1 MIRNLIVLVA
11 LALFIGSLC
20 IAVFIGM
27 IVSHFSKTLF
37 INPDYKWIGSFLGV
51 VAFFVSLFIVVFP
64 INKLSNWIL
73 EHVEEV
79 EYFIL
84 FVHMIITILIIFG
97 AIIYNIWIEK

>member
-11 LALFIGSLC
+11 HALFIGSLF

-64 INKLSNWIL
+64 IYKLSNWIL

>member
-11 LALFIGSLC
+11 LALFIGSLF

-27 IVSHFSKTLF
+27 IVSLFSKTLF

-64 INKLSNWIL
+64 IYKLSNWIL

-97 AIIYNIWIEK
+97 TIIYSIWIVK

>member
-11 LALFIGSLC
+11 LALFIGSLF

-27 IVSHFSKTLF
+27 IVSHSSKTLF

-64 INKLSNWIL
+64 IYKLSNWIL

-84 FVHMIITILIIFG
+84 FVHMIITILIFFG